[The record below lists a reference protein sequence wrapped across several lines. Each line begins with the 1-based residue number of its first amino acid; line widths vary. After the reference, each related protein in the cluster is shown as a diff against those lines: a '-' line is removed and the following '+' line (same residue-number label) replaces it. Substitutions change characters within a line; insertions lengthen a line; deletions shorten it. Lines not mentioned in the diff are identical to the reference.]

1 MLKQHCTLTSIPLQK
16 FIKDEYDYLGLG
28 RVTRSITKSLNI
40 ALEINEYST
49 IEGRKGGLEQ
59 RALGIGTQ
67 GLADVFAL
75 LKVGFTSPEARLLN
89 KNIYETI
96 YFNALRESCDL
107 AKETGL
113 TYDGYEGS
121 PISKG
126 VFQWEMW
133 DLKES
138 DLSGMHNWKQL

>member
-1 MLKQHCTLTSIPLQK
+1 LYLTSIPLQK
-16 FIKDEYDYLGLG
+16 FIKDNEYDYLGLG

-75 LKVGFTSPEARLLN
+75 LKVGLHHQKLD
-89 KNIYETI
+89 Y
-96 YFNALRESCDL
+96 
-107 AKETGL
+107 
-113 TYDGYEGS
+113 
-121 PISKG
+121 
-126 VFQWEMW
+126 
-133 DLKES
+133 
-138 DLSGMHNWKQL
+138 